1 MFFLHDLHYLFSVIR
16 PGKDIGNRSLCDK
29 GGENI
34 STQRKHTKGEKNES
48 GAKKIERLATGIP
61 YAIPAA
67 VLAT

>member
-1 MFFLHDLHYLFSVIR
+1 MFILHNLRYLFSVIR
-16 PGKDIGNRSLCDK
+16 LGNDMGNRSLCDK
-29 GGENI
+29 SGENI
-34 STQRKHTKGEKNES
+34 STQHKHMKGEKDES